1 MKIIKEIKQSRK
13 RGKAYKAISEAYKAN
28 NLKLSLNGKTS

>member
-1 MKIIKEIKQSRK
+1 MTKAEFKKLKRQARIKN
-13 RGKAYKAISEAYKAN
+13 KAISEAYKAN